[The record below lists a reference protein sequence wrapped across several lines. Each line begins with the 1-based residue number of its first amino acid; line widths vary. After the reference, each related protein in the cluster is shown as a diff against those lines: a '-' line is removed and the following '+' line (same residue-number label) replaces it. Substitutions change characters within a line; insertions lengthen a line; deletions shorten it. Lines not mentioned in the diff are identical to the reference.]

1 MSISTLLIDA
11 SFLLLLIAGLAI
23 MPVKDRR
30 IHYGSEAGTKGR
42 PEKLEKVRRF
52 WKDWLKRRRLQAAER
67 EIYEGI
73 SFLRNLLT
81 LNAGRDIR
89 ADQVLEQLSCRQGVL
104 KPVYLR
110 MLGLLRLNR
119 HREAIAVF
127 QQESGGDPA
136 GREYASLLIKWDEID
151 PADLAEIMI
160 SMQRSFREK
169 KITRQKRQDEVISD
183 LIFLPVMLNVVVLFL
198 NFLVVAFFLQQQEM
212 LSVLF

>member
-1 MSISTLLIDA
+1 MSGSTLLIYTFFL
-11 SFLLLLIAGLAI
+11 FLLVAGLQM
-23 MPVKDRR
+23 MPVQEKR
-30 IHYGSEAGTKGR
+30 IHYRSEAETNR
-42 PEKLEKVRRF
+42 RLERLKKIPGL

-67 EIYEGI
+67 EMYEGI

-81 LNAGRDIR
+81 LNAGREIR
-89 ADQVLEQLSCRQGVL
+89 ADQVIEQLSCRHGVL

-119 HREAIAVF
+119 PREAIAVF
-127 QQESGGDPA
+127 HQESGGDPA
-136 GREYASLLIKWDEID
+136 GREYASLLVKWDEID
-151 PADLAEIMI
+151 PVDLAEIMI

-198 NFLVVAFFLQQQEM
+198 NFLVVAFFMEQKEM